1 MCLLFVVIPLFGKY
15 WMVQL
20 DYVPGRS
27 SALALCSCTCPLVCF
42 LREGTRSTIP
52 FPQPLV
58 QLSLWGYGLSPDRD
72 LGGLQA
78 PLGWEYGWN
87 SWGPFD
93 ALLNSEKAHTLS
105 SSYLL
110 KVLWKDLMT
119 KTEELTLVS
128 TASLLFSCS
137 TSFHLGPF
145 FYCVL
150 F

>member
-1 MCLLFVVIPLFGKY
+1 M
-15 WMVQL
+15 
-20 DYVPGRS
+20 
-27 SALALCSCTCPLVCF
+27 
-42 LREGTRSTIP
+42 
-52 FPQPLV
+52 
-58 QLSLWGYGLSPDRD
+58 
-72 LGGLQA
+72 GGLQA
-78 PLGWEYGWN
+78 PSGWEYGWN

-137 TSFHLGPF
+137 TSFHLGP
-145 FYCVL
+145 L
-150 F
+150 FIVFSFKMLNLLQPYFGLYVIAVPKNTIPSVMLNFVSLTGLRNA